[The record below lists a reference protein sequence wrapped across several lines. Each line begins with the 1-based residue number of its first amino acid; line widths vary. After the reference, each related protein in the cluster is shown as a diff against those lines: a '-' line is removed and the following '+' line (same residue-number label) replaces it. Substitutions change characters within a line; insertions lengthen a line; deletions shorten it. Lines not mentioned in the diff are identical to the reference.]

1 MLFITKIPARGKRCE
16 VRRATSHNRSAPLRS
31 RDLSCCYGHRRGNGG
46 HASRTWNNRV
56 RLLRFAR
63 AGDLTR
69 KTQIYKMDGCV
80 ENIDPDTMTR
90 VSLVSGD
97 QLLMTGRNWE
107 FASKDYDLSGM
118 DQPIRRT
125 GFHQWCGRGPRRC
138 SPCRNHAWR
147 GPTRHRTIAPG

>member
-1 MLFITKIPARGKRCE
+1 
-16 VRRATSHNRSAPLRS
+16 
-31 RDLSCCYGHRRGNGG
+31 
-46 HASRTWNNRV
+46 
-56 RLLRFAR
+56 
-63 AGDLTR
+63 
-69 KTQIYKMDGCV
+69 MDGCV

-107 FASKDYDLSGM
+107 FVSKDYDLSGM

-125 GFHQWCGRGPRRC
+125 GFHQWCGRGHRRC

-147 GPTRHRTIAPG
+147 GPTRHRRIAPGWRHRFWGDGIPGCCYRSGVPLSTGTSNCL